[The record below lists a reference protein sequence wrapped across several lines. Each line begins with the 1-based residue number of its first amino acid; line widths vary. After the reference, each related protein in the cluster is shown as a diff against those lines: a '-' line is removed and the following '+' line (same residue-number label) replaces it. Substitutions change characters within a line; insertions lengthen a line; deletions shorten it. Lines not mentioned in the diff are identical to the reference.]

1 MTEDIAMALFS
12 SLAVVESLS
21 VAAAAASS
29 SSSSRGF
36 QEPGSIH
43 SAAARVWSG
52 AGRMRGGAAS
62 SLVVRGSSSGTSSDS
77 GAQDPR
83 PGE

>member
-77 GAQDPR
+77 GVQDPR

>member
-29 SSSSRGF
+29 SSSRGF

-43 SAAARVWSG
+43 SAAARVRSG
-52 AGRMRGGAAS
+52 VGRMRGGAAS

>member
-1 MTEDIAMALFS
+1 VTEDIAMALFS

-21 VAAAAASS
+21 VAAAAS

-62 SLVVRGSSSGTSSDS
+62 SLVVRGSSSGTSNDF

>member
-21 VAAAAASS
+21 VAAAAA
-29 SSSSRGF
+29 SSRGF

>member
-21 VAAAAASS
+21 VAAAA

-77 GAQDPR
+77 GVQDPR

>member
-29 SSSSRGF
+29 SSSRGF

-43 SAAARVWSG
+43 CAAARVWSG

-77 GAQDPR
+77 GVQDPR
-83 PGE
+83 PG